1 MLGNSKKIKKQTMN
15 DNLLNQI
22 TPFIKLARFDRPVGF
37 MLLFWPCMWSL
48 LLYSLYTEQ
57 PVPISFFVL
66 FFIGSIIM
74 RGAGCTWNDFLDK
87 EYDKNVT
94 RTKDRPLASNKI
106 KTINAIVFLVI
117 QLFIGLLILVQ
128 FNKLTI
134 IIGSLALIPVFIY
147 PLMKRVTWWP
157 QIFLGIT
164 FNWGALLGWLSL
176 SNDFSSIY
184 PILLYLACI
193 FWTVGYDTIYAH
205 QDKDD
210 DIVLNLKSSA
220 IKLGENT
227 KNALL
232 IFYAIFFIIFAVTL
246 FSLSNSIIIHLAILS
261 LLIHLVF
268 QIIYL
273 DIDNSDRCLKI
284 FKSNNL
290 LGLQISFF
298 LILELVIN

>member
-1 MLGNSKKIKKQTMN
+1 MDDTLFNK
-15 DNLLNQI
+15 I
-22 TPFIKLARFDRPVGF
+22 TPFIQLARYDKPVGF

-48 LLYSLYTEQ
+48 LIYSLYIEQ
-57 PVPISFFVL
+57 LAPFSFFIL

-87 EYDKNVT
+87 EYDKNVI

-106 KTINAIVFLVI
+106 KTINAMVFLLV
-117 QLFIGLLILVQ
+117 QLLIGLLILIQ

-134 IIGSLALIPVFIY
+134 IFGCLALIPVFIY
-147 PLMKRVTWWP
+147 PLMKRITWWP
-157 QIFLGIT
+157 QVFLGIT

-184 PILLYLACI
+184 PIMLYLACI

-210 DIVLNLKSSA
+210 DFLLNLKSSA
-220 IKLGENT
+220 IKLGQNT
-227 KNALL
+227 KYALL
-232 IFYAIFFIIFAVTL
+232 IFYTIFFMIFAVIL
-246 FSLSNSIIIHLAILS
+246 LSLSNSLIIHLAILS
-261 LLIHLVF
+261 LLIHLVS

-290 LGLQISFF
+290 LGLQVSFF
-298 LILELVIN
+298 LILELIIN

>member
-1 MLGNSKKIKKQTMN
+1 MN
-15 DNLLNQI
+15 NTFLNKI
-22 TPFIKLARFDRPVGF
+22 TPFIQLARYDKPVGF
-37 MLLFWPCMWSL
+37 MLLFWPCIWSL
-48 LLYSLYTEQ
+48 LLHSLYIEQ
-57 PVPISFFVL
+57 LAHISFFIL

-87 EYDKNVT
+87 EYDKNVI

-106 KTINAIVFLVI
+106 KTIAAMVFLLV
-117 QLFIGLLILVQ
+117 QLLIGLLILIQ

-134 IIGSLALIPVFIY
+134 IFGCLALIPVFIY
-147 PLMKRVTWWP
+147 PLMKRITWWP
-157 QIFLGIT
+157 QVFLGIT

-184 PILLYLACI
+184 PIMLYLACI
-193 FWTVGYDTIYAH
+193 FWTIGYDTIYAH

-210 DIVLNLKSSA
+210 DFLLNLKSSA
-220 IKLGENT
+220 IKLGQNT
-227 KNALL
+227 KYALL
-232 IFYAIFFIIFAVTL
+232 IFYAIFFMIFAVIL
-246 FSLSNSIIIHLAILS
+246 LSLSNSLIIHLAILS
-261 LLIHLVF
+261 LLIHLVS

>member
-1 MLGNSKKIKKQTMN
+1 MDDTLFNK
-15 DNLLNQI
+15 I
-22 TPFIKLARFDRPVGF
+22 TPFIQLARYDKPVGF

-48 LLYSLYTEQ
+48 LIYSLYIEQ
-57 PVPISFFVL
+57 LAPFSFFIL

-87 EYDKNVT
+87 EYDKNVI

-106 KTINAIVFLVI
+106 KTINAMVFLLV
-117 QLFIGLLILVQ
+117 QLLIGLLILIQ

-134 IIGSLALIPVFIY
+134 IFGCLALIPVFIY
-147 PLMKRVTWWP
+147 PLMKRITWWP
-157 QIFLGIT
+157 QVFLGIT

-176 SNDFSSIY
+176 SNDFFSIY
-184 PILLYLACI
+184 PIMLYLACI

-205 QDKDD
+205 QDKDGD
-210 DIVLNLKSSA
+210 LLLNLKSSA
-220 IKLGENT
+220 IKLGQNT
-227 KNALL
+227 KYALL
-232 IFYAIFFIIFAVTL
+232 IFYAIFFMIFAVML
-246 FSLSNSIIIHLAILS
+246 LSLSNSLIIHLAILS
-261 LLIHLVF
+261 LLIHLVS

-298 LILELVIN
+298 LILEIVFN

>member
-87 EYDKNVT
+87 EYDKNVS

-106 KTINAIVFLVI
+106 KTINALVFLLV
-117 QLFIGLLILVQ
+117 QLLIGLLILVQ

-232 IFYAIFFIIFAVTL
+232 IFYAIFFIIFAVIL

>member
-1 MLGNSKKIKKQTMN
+1 MN
-15 DNLLNQI
+15 NTLLNKI
-22 TPFIKLARFDRPVGF
+22 TPFVQLARYDKPVGF
-37 MLLFWPCMWSL
+37 MLLFWPCIWSL
-48 LLYSLYTEQ
+48 LLHSLYIEQ
-57 PVPISFFVL
+57 LAHISFFIL

-87 EYDKNVT
+87 EYDKNVI

-106 KTINAIVFLVI
+106 KTINAMVFLLV
-117 QLFIGLLILVQ
+117 QLLIGLLILIQ

-134 IIGSLALIPVFIY
+134 IFGCLALIPVFIY
-147 PLMKRVTWWP
+147 PLMKRITWWP
-157 QIFLGIT
+157 QVFLGIT

-184 PILLYLACI
+184 PIMLYLACI
-193 FWTVGYDTIYAH
+193 FWTIGYDTIYAH

-210 DIVLNLKSSA
+210 DFLLNLKSSA
-220 IKLGENT
+220 IKLGQNT
-227 KNALL
+227 KYALL
-232 IFYAIFFIIFAVTL
+232 IFYAIFFMIFAVIL
-246 FSLSNSIIIHLAILS
+246 LSLSNSLIIHLAILS
-261 LLIHLVF
+261 LLIHLVS

>member
-1 MLGNSKKIKKQTMN
+1 MMKAT
-15 DNLLNQI
+15 LLNKI
-22 TPFIKLARFDRPVGF
+22 TPFIQLARYDKPVGF

-48 LLYSLYTEQ
+48 LLYSLYIEQ
-57 PVPISFFVL
+57 LAPISFFI
-66 FFIGSIIM
+66 FFLIGSIIM

-94 RTKDRPLASNKI
+94 RTKDRPLASNKL
-106 KTINAIVFLVI
+106 KTITAMIFLLA
-117 QLFIGLLILVQ
+117 QLLIGLLVLIQ

-134 IIGSLALIPVFIY
+134 IFGCIALIPVFIY

-157 QIFLGIT
+157 QVFLGIT

-176 SNDFSSIY
+176 ANDFSSIY
-184 PILLYLACI
+184 PFMLYLACI
-193 FWTVGYDTIYAH
+193 FWTIGYDTIYAH

-210 DIVLNLKSSA
+210 DLLLNLKSSA
-220 IKLGENT
+220 IKLGQNT
-227 KNALL
+227 KYALL
-232 IFYAIFFIIFAVTL
+232 IFYAIFFIIFAVIL
-246 FSLSNSIIIHLAILS
+246 LSLSNSLIIHLAILS
-261 LLIHLVF
+261 LLIHLVS

>member
-1 MLGNSKKIKKQTMN
+1 MN
-15 DNLLNQI
+15 NTLLNKI
-22 TPFIKLARFDRPVGF
+22 TPFVQLARYDKPVGF
-37 MLLFWPCMWSL
+37 MLLFWPCIWSL
-48 LLYSLYTEQ
+48 LLHSLYIEQ
-57 PVPISFFVL
+57 LAHISFFIL

-87 EYDKNVT
+87 EYDKNVI

-106 KTINAIVFLVI
+106 KTITAMVFLLV
-117 QLFIGLLILVQ
+117 QLLIGLLILIQ

-134 IIGSLALIPVFIY
+134 IFGCLALIPVFIY
-147 PLMKRVTWWP
+147 PLMKRITWWP
-157 QIFLGIT
+157 QVFLGIT

-184 PILLYLACI
+184 PIMLYLACI
-193 FWTVGYDTIYAH
+193 FWTIGYDTIYAH

-210 DIVLNLKSSA
+210 DFLLNLKSSA
-220 IKLGENT
+220 IKLGQNT
-227 KNALL
+227 KYALL
-232 IFYAIFFIIFAVTL
+232 IFYAIFFMIFAVML
-246 FSLSNSIIIHLAILS
+246 LSLSNSLIIHLAILS
-261 LLIHLVF
+261 LLIHLVS

>member
-1 MLGNSKKIKKQTMN
+1 MDDTLFNK
-15 DNLLNQI
+15 I
-22 TPFIKLARFDRPVGF
+22 TPFIQLARYDKPVGF

-48 LLYSLYTEQ
+48 LLYSLYIEQ
-57 PVPISFFVL
+57 LAPFSFFIL

-87 EYDKNVT
+87 EYDKNVI

-106 KTINAIVFLVI
+106 KTINAMVFLLV
-117 QLFIGLLILVQ
+117 QLLIGLLILIQ

-134 IIGSLALIPVFIY
+134 IFGCLALIPVFIY
-147 PLMKRVTWWP
+147 PLMKRITWWP
-157 QIFLGIT
+157 QVFLGIT

-176 SNDFSSIY
+176 SDDFLSIY
-184 PILLYLACI
+184 PIMLYLACI

-210 DIVLNLKSSA
+210 DFLLNLKSSA
-220 IKLGENT
+220 IKLGQNT
-227 KNALL
+227 KYALL
-232 IFYAIFFIIFAVTL
+232 IFYAIFFMIFAVML
-246 FSLSNSIIIHLAILS
+246 LSLSNSLIIHLAILS
-261 LLIHLVF
+261 LLIHLVS

>member
-1 MLGNSKKIKKQTMN
+1 MN
-15 DNLLNQI
+15 NTLLNKI
-22 TPFIKLARFDRPVGF
+22 TPFVQLARYDKPVGF
-37 MLLFWPCMWSL
+37 MLLFWPCIWSL
-48 LLYSLYTEQ
+48 LLHSLYIEQ
-57 PVPISFFVL
+57 LAHISFFIL

-87 EYDKNVT
+87 EYDKNVI

-106 KTINAIVFLVI
+106 KTITAMVFLLV
-117 QLFIGLLILVQ
+117 QLLIGLLILIQ

-134 IIGSLALIPVFIY
+134 IFGCLALIPVFIY
-147 PLMKRVTWWP
+147 PLMKRITWWP
-157 QIFLGIT
+157 QVFLGIT

-176 SNDFSSIY
+176 SNDFFSIY
-184 PILLYLACI
+184 PIMLYLACI
-193 FWTVGYDTIYAH
+193 FWTIGYDTIYAH

-210 DIVLNLKSSA
+210 DFLLNLKSSA
-220 IKLGENT
+220 IKLGQNT
-227 KNALL
+227 KYALL
-232 IFYAIFFIIFAVTL
+232 IFYAIFFMIFAVIL
-246 FSLSNSIIIHLAILS
+246 LSLSNSLIIHLAILS
-261 LLIHLVF
+261 LLIHLVS

>member
-1 MLGNSKKIKKQTMN
+1 MN
-15 DNLLNQI
+15 NTLLNKI
-22 TPFIKLARFDRPVGF
+22 TPFVQLARYDKPVGF
-37 MLLFWPCMWSL
+37 MLLFWPCIWSL
-48 LLYSLYTEQ
+48 LLHSLYIEQ
-57 PVPISFFVL
+57 LAQISFFIL

-87 EYDKNVT
+87 EYDKNVI

-106 KTINAIVFLVI
+106 KTITAMVFLLV
-117 QLFIGLLILVQ
+117 QLLIGLLILIQ

-134 IIGSLALIPVFIY
+134 IFGCLALIPVFIY
-147 PLMKRVTWWP
+147 PLMKRITWWP
-157 QIFLGIT
+157 QVFLGIT

-184 PILLYLACI
+184 PIMLYLACI
-193 FWTVGYDTIYAH
+193 FWTIGYDTIYAH

-210 DIVLNLKSSA
+210 DFLLNLKSSA
-220 IKLGENT
+220 IKLGQNT
-227 KNALL
+227 KYALL
-232 IFYAIFFIIFAVTL
+232 IFYAIFFMIFAVIL
-246 FSLSNSIIIHLAILS
+246 LSLSNSLIIHLAILS
-261 LLIHLVF
+261 LLIHLVS